1 MEKSKFNVGDHVVK
15 ISGYPFPGVVVSA
28 FLTLSGQW
36 RYVVECVVPEVS
48 GMLHI
53 YNEKQLEFLQ
63 SEK

>member
-15 ISGYPFPGVVVSA
+15 ISGYPFPGVVVGA

-53 YNEKQLEFLQ
+53 YNEKQLALLE
-63 SEK
+63 E